1 MRAVRETKSIYVCAD
16 DFFRAAASKS
26 SKPSRTSNRR
36 ARPRRCKFGFTEPL
50 CGRSFSMAWKS
61 DRDVFPFR
69 GLGVQSDWTWFFHG
83 VGAGAGQAGLV
94 ARFAIR
100 SLGRRLVE
108 QLQQEKQQQPHVA
121 HSLADCDLKPVPGGS
136 CRAVPGVDRYAQ
148 HSVHD
153 EARGGKMQA
162 MLPVTLLHW
171 AATLP
176 AR

>member
-1 MRAVRETKSIYVCAD
+1 MYVLTICFAQPLQ
-16 DFFRAAASKS
+16 K
-26 SKPSRTSNRR
+26 
-36 ARPRRCKFGFTEPL
+36 ARSLQGPPTG
-50 CGRSFSMAWKS
+50 
-61 DRDVFPFR
+61 VH
-69 GLGVQSDWTWFFHG
+69 GLGVVNLDSQNPCAGGPFRWLGRATETYFRFEVWASKATRHG
-83 VGAGAGQAGLV
+83 FSTVSGLV
-94 ARFAIR
+94 RARR
-100 SLGRRLVE
+100 DSSLVLPLGRLVE